1 MLVVD
6 CWLLAVGC
14 FLEWHGGCLGWGMPL
29 ISIKKSGAARQGDFA
44 SLLVKRGLLGADD
57 LQHAVEAAQ
66 GEKTPL
72 EQYIMQRR
80 LVKPAAFAAAAAE
93 YFKMPP
99 FTVPDTF
106 RVNGDLLKVRPLAFW
121 RKFKALP
128 VGKAVGRYTI
138 AFADPF
144 DLPAQEEVARAVG
157 GRIWACVAP
166 ENEVSDALGRLKA
179 AEDAANP
186 ALAMENIMKGQE
198 SEIEFSSAQDKDD
211 AIDASAESVNEAPV
225 IRMVNTMMIEALK
238 TRASDIH
245 FEACQKTSRLR
256 YRIDGEL
263 VERPAPPKALHAAV
277 VSRIK
282 IMSNL
287 DIAERRKPQDGR
299 FKVKALG
306 KEVDVRV
313 SILPTV
319 HGEKVVMRIL
329 DKSNLAPGLGSLGLD
344 EYAYKAMKY
353 AIDQPHG
360 IILVTGPTGSGK
372 TTTLY
377 SCLQDLNQPNVN
389 IITAEDP
396 VEYEL
401 AGVNQV
407 HVNAAVGLTFAGVL
421 RSVLRQDPDIV
432 LVGEIRDNETADIA
446 TKAALTGHLVLS
458 TLHTNDAVGVVA
470 RLIDM
475 EVPPFLL
482 ASSLILAQAQRL
494 YRKLCPVCKKPVEVN
509 LELLRAN
516 RVDPA
521 PFEGLTIYGPGGCPK
536 CHNSGYKGRG
546 AFMEVLP
553 ISNPIREVIERGG
566 DSEKLRELALKEG
579 MVTLKE
585 AGMRRVRDGI
595 TSLEAAFE
603 VTGGE

>member
-1 MLVVD
+1 MATLT
-6 CWLLAVGC
+6 AKQ
-14 FLEWHGGCLGWGMPL
+14 PL
-29 ISIKKSGAARQGDFA
+29 RLNRRSIDEIRKISDPFA
-44 SLLVKRGLLGADD
+44 F
-57 LQHAVEAAQ
+57 
-66 GEKTPL
+66 
-72 EQYIMQRR
+72 M
-80 LVKPAAFAAAAAE
+80 FAAAD
-93 YFKMPP
+93 YLQIQP
-99 FTVPDTF
+99 FTIPPSF
-106 RVNGDLLKVRPLAFW
+106 SPGEELLCGRKIEQWAKV
-121 RKFKALP
+121 KALP
-128 VGKAVGRYTI
+128 VAKTAGRLTV
-138 AFADPF
+138 AFSDPF
-144 DLPAQEEVARAVG
+144 DLPAKEEVARWAG
-157 GRIWACVAP
+157 DRIWQLAVVDS
-166 ENEVSDALGRLKA
+166 ELQEVLTRLKT

-186 ALAMENIMKGQE
+186 ALAMENIMKGDE
-198 SEIEFSSAQDKDD
+198 TDVEISSVAEEKSDE
-211 AIDASAESVNEAPV
+211 IDASVDAAGEAPV
-225 IRMVNTMMIEALK
+225 IRMVNTIMIEALK
-238 TRASDIH
+238 TKASDIH
-245 FEACQKTSRLR
+245 FEAMEKASRLR
-256 YRIDGEL
+256 YRIDGDL
-263 VERPAPPKALHAAV
+263 VDRPAPPKALHNAV

-287 DIAERRKPQDGR
+287 DIAERRRPQDGR
-299 FKVKALG
+299 FKVRAMK

-329 DKSNLAPGLGSLGLD
+329 DKANLAPGLASLGLD
-344 EYAYKAMKY
+344 EYAYKAMKF

-389 IITAEDP
+389 IVTAEDP

-401 AGVNQV
+401 PGVNQC
-407 HVNAAVGLTFAGVL
+407 HVNVAQGLTFAGIL

-446 TKAALTGHLVLS
+446 VKAALTGHLVLS
-458 TLHTNDAVGVVA
+458 TLHTNDACGVIP

-494 YRKLCPVCKKPVEVN
+494 FRRLCPFCRRPVEPN
-509 LELLRAN
+509 LALLEAN
-516 RVDPA
+516 GVDPA
-521 PFEGLTIYGPGGCPK
+521 PFEGVQIYGPGGCPK
-536 CHNSGYKGRG
+536 CHDSGYKGRG

-553 ISNPIREVIERGG
+553 ISPRIRSIIEKGG
-566 DSEKLRELALKEG
+566 NAEELKAASLEEG
-579 MVTLKE
+579 MISLKE
-585 AGMRRVRDGI
+585 AGMRKVRDGQ

>member
-1 MLVVD
+1 
-6 CWLLAVGC
+6 
-14 FLEWHGGCLGWGMPL
+14 MPL
-29 ISIKKSGAARQGDFA
+29 LSVKQSRARYASFADALRQRGVLSADRITACVENARAAKQPFERYLIQRN
-44 SLLVKRGLLGADD
+44 LVEPDAFVRTAAIYLN
-57 LQHAVEAAQ
+57 LQPLVLPEGFVPPRELVEA
-66 GEKTPL
+66 
-72 EQYIMQRR
+72 
-80 LVKPAAFAAAAAE
+80 KPVDFW
-93 YFKMPP
+93 
-99 FTVPDTF
+99 V
-106 RVNGDLLKVRPLAFW
+106 RV
-121 RKFKALP
+121 
-128 VGKAVGRYTI
+128 KAVPVVKMAGRYTV

-144 DLPAQEEVARAVG
+144 DLPAQEEVAHALG
-157 GRIWACVAP
+157 GRVWSCVAS
-166 ENEVSDALGRLKA
+166 EKEVLEALGRLKMQD
-179 AEDAANP
+179 DAANP

-198 SEIEFSSAQDKDD
+198 AEIEFTSAEEKED
-211 AIDASAESVNEAPV
+211 AIDATLETAGEAPV

-238 TRASDIH
+238 TKASDIH
-245 FEACQKTSRLR
+245 FEAMERVSRLR

-263 VERPAPPKALHAAV
+263 VERPAPPRALHAAV

-299 FKVKALG
+299 FKVKALK

-329 DKSNLAPGLGSLGLD
+329 DKANLAPGLGALGLD

-353 AIDQPHG
+353 AIEQPHG

-377 SCLQDLNQPNVN
+377 SCLQDLNTPNVN
-389 IITAEDP
+389 IVTAEDP

-401 AGVNQV
+401 QGVNQC
-407 HVNAAVGLTFAGVL
+407 HVNVAQGLTFAGIL

-446 TKAALTGHLVLS
+446 VKAALTGHLVLS
-458 TLHTNDAVGVVA
+458 TLHTNDACGVIP

-475 EVPPFLL
+475 QVPPFLL

-494 YRKLCPVCKKPVEVN
+494 FRKLCPFCKQPVDVN
-509 LELLRAN
+509 LELLAAN

-521 PFEGLTIYGPGGCPK
+521 PFEGVQIFGPGGCPK

-553 ISNPIREVIERGG
+553 VSSKIRAAIEKGG
-566 DSEKLRELALKEG
+566 DAEHLKQLALEEG

-585 AGMRRVRDGI
+585 AGMRKVRAGV
-595 TSLEAAFE
+595 TSLEGAFE

>member
-1 MLVVD
+1 MAVLGTKSALRAKHGSIDEIRRISDPVD
-6 CWLLAVGC
+6 FMFAAAGY
-14 FLEWHGGCLGWGMPL
+14 LG
-29 ISIKKSGAARQGDFA
+29 ISPFT
-44 SLLVKRGLLGADD
+44 L
-57 LQHAVEAAQ
+57 
-66 GEKTPL
+66 
-72 EQYIMQRR
+72 
-80 LVKPAAFAAAAAE
+80 PAAFSPGE
-93 YFKMPP
+93 
-99 FTVPDTF
+99 
-106 RVNGDLLKVRPLAFW
+106 DLLCGKKVEQWVRV
-121 RKFKALP
+121 KALP
-128 VGKAVGRYTI
+128 VAKTAGRLTV
-138 AFADPF
+138 AFSDPF
-144 DLPAQEEVARAVG
+144 DLPAKEEVEKWAG
-157 GRIWACVAP
+157 GSVWPLVVVDS
-166 ENEVSDALGRLKA
+166 ELQEVLTRLKN

-186 ALAMENIMKGQE
+186 ALAMENIMKGDE
-198 SEIEFSSAQDKDD
+198 ADVEISSVADQKSDE
-211 AIDASAESVNEAPV
+211 IDASVDAAGEAPV
-225 IRMVNTMMIEALK
+225 IRMVNTIMIEALK
-238 TRASDIH
+238 TKASDIH
-245 FEACQKTSRLR
+245 FEAMEKASRLR

-263 VERPAPPKALHAAV
+263 VDRPAPPKALHNAV

-287 DIAERRKPQDGR
+287 DIAERRRPQDGR
-299 FKVKALG
+299 FKVRAMK

-329 DKSNLAPGLGSLGLD
+329 DKANLAPGLGSLGLD
-344 EYAYKAMKY
+344 DYAYKAMKF

-389 IITAEDP
+389 IVTAEDP

-401 AGVNQV
+401 AGVNQC
-407 HVNAAVGLTFAGVL
+407 HVNVAQGLTFAGIL

-446 TKAALTGHLVLS
+446 VKAALTGHLVLS
-458 TLHTNDAVGVVA
+458 TLHTNDACGVIP

-494 YRKLCPVCKKPVEVN
+494 FRRLCPVCRRPVEANVP
-509 LELLRAN
+509 LLTAN
-516 RVDPA
+516 GVDPEM
-521 PFEGLTIYGPGGCPK
+521 FEGVQIYGPGGCPK
-536 CHNSGYKGRG
+536 CHGSGYRGRG

-553 ISNPIREVIERGG
+553 ISPRIRTIIEQGG
-566 DSEKLRELALKEG
+566 NAELLKAAALEEG
-579 MVTLKE
+579 MVSLKE
-585 AGMRRVRDGI
+585 AGMRKVRDGV

>member
-1 MLVVD
+1 
-6 CWLLAVGC
+6 
-14 FLEWHGGCLGWGMPL
+14 MPI
-29 ISIKKSGAARQGDFA
+29 ISIKSKARARFTSFADALQKLGVIDAERLAVVVEEARQA
-44 SLLVKRGLLGADD
+44 KEPLERYLVKRN
-57 LQHAVEAAQ
+57 
-66 GEKTPL
+66 
-72 EQYIMQRR
+72 
-80 LVKPAAFAAAAAE
+80 LVDPAAFTLAAAD
-93 YFKMPP
+93 YLNMPP
-99 FTVPDTF
+99 LTLPENFAAPKE
-106 RVNGDLLKVRPLAFW
+106 LLEPKPLEFW
-121 RKFKALP
+121 MKA
-128 VGKAVGRYTI
+128 KAVPVTKLAGRLTI

-144 DLPAQEEVARAVG
+144 DLPTQEEVSHAAG
-157 GRIWACVAP
+157 GRIWSCVAP
-166 ENEVSDALGRLKA
+166 EKDVMDALGRLKQQ
-179 AEDAANP
+179 EDAANP
-186 ALAMENIMKGQE
+186 ALAMETIMKGQDA
-198 SEIEFSSAQDKDD
+198 EIEFSSVEEKED
-211 AIDASAESVNEAPV
+211 AIDATAESAGEAPV

-238 TRASDIH
+238 TKASDIH
-245 FEACQKTSRLR
+245 FEAGERVSRLR

-299 FKVKALG
+299 FKVKALK

-329 DKSNLAPGLGSLGLD
+329 DKANLAPGLASLGLD
-344 EYAYKAMKY
+344 EYAYKAMKF

-389 IITAEDP
+389 IVTAEDP

-401 AGVNQV
+401 PGVNQC
-407 HVNAAVGLTFAGVL
+407 HVNVAQGLTFAGIL

-446 TKAALTGHLVLS
+446 VKAALTGHLVLS
-458 TLHTNDAVGVVA
+458 TLHTNDACGVIP

-494 YRKLCPVCKKPVEVN
+494 FRKLCPFCRKPVDVN
-509 LELLRAN
+509 MELLEAN
-516 RVDPA
+516 KVDPK
-521 PFEGLTIYGPGGCPK
+521 PFEGVQIYGPGGCPK
-536 CHNSGYKGRG
+536 CHGSGYKGRG

-553 ISNPIREVIERGG
+553 ISTRVRGIIERGG
-566 DSEKLRELALKEG
+566 DAEKLKALALEEG

-585 AGMRRVRDGI
+585 AGMRKVRAGV